1 MVSVIIYKK
10 NGSYYRVECSGHAGD
25 APEGENILCAA
36 ISALVVN
43 CFNSVERFTEDF
55 VSSETSKDGITSL
68 QLKEN
73 ISHDTELLVK
83 SLELGLNEI
92 SKDNGKYLKIS
103 VKEV

>member
-1 MVSVIIYKK
+1 MVSVIFYKK
-10 NGSYYRVECSGHAGD
+10 NNSYYRVECSGHAGD
-25 APEGENILCAA
+25 APAGENIVCAA
-36 ISALVVN
+36 ISALIIN

-73 ISHDTELLVK
+73 ISEKGELLVR
-83 SLELGLNEI
+83 SLEFGLNEI
-92 SKDNGKYLKIS
+92 ARDNRQYLKIS

>member
-25 APEGENILCAA
+25 APAGENIVCAA
-36 ISALVVN
+36 ISALVIN

-83 SLELGLNEI
+83 SLECGLKDI

>member
-10 NGSYYRVECSGHAGD
+10 NGSYYRIECSGHAGN
-25 APEGENILCAA
+25 APEGENIVCAA
-36 ISALVVN
+36 ISALVIN
-43 CFNSVERFTEDF
+43 CFNSVEQFTGDY

-68 QLKEN
+68 QLKEH

>member
-25 APEGENILCAA
+25 ASAGENIVCAA
-36 ISALVVN
+36 ISALVIN

-55 VSSETSKDGITSL
+55 VSSETSKDGITIL

-83 SLELGLNEI
+83 SLEYGLKDI

>member
-1 MVSVIIYKK
+1 MVSVIFYKK
-10 NGSYYRVECSGHAGD
+10 NFSYYRIECSGHAGNVL
-25 APEGENILCAA
+25 EGENIVCAA
-36 ISALVVN
+36 ISALVIN
-43 CFNSVERFTEDF
+43 CFNSVEQFTEDF

-83 SLELGLNEI
+83 SLELALNEI

>member
-10 NGSYYRVECSGHAGD
+10 NGSYYRIECCGHAGD
-25 APEGENILCAA
+25 VESGRNIVCAA
-36 ISALVVN
+36 ISALVIN
-43 CFNSVERFTEDF
+43 TFNSIERFTDDF

-73 ISHDTELLVK
+73 ISHDGTLLVR
-83 SLELGLNEI
+83 SLEYGLNEI
-92 SKDNGKYLKIS
+92 AKENGKYLKIS

>member
-1 MVSVIIYKK
+1 MISVIFYKK
-10 NGSYYRVECSGHAGD
+10 NGSYFRIECSGHAGN
-25 APEGENILCAA
+25 APEGENIVCAA
-36 ISALVVN
+36 ISALVIN
-43 CFNSVERFTEDF
+43 CFNSVEKFTRDY

-92 SKDNGKYLKIS
+92 SKDNRKYLKIS

>member
-1 MVSVIIYKK
+1 MVSVIFYKK
-10 NGSYYRVECSGHAGD
+10 NGSYYRVECSGHAGY

-36 ISALVVN
+36 ISALVIN
-43 CFNSVERFTEDF
+43 CFNSVEKFTKDF

-73 ISHDTELLVK
+73 ISHDAELLVK
-83 SLELGLNEI
+83 SLESGLKEI

>member
-36 ISALVVN
+36 ISALVIN

-73 ISHDTELLVK
+73 ISEKGELLVK
-83 SLELGLNEI
+83 SLEYGLKDI